1 MVVLFLV
8 FEVQS
13 KSLSLVQDCI
23 VGHMVQ
29 VWDHQVVHH
38 IVDQV
43 LDHRIVD
50 QVQKIFHPIQVILK
64 LCLLSEIVFSM
75 LRVKLGSKDY
85 IYTKLKSVHNL
96 RTGSE

>member
-38 IVDQV
+38 IEDQV

-50 QVQKIFHPIQVILK
+50 QVQKIFHPIQVILDT
-64 LCLLSEIVFSM
+64 LVWVREDLHMDQDILDLEM
-75 LRVKLGSKDY
+75 A
-85 IYTKLKSVHNL
+85 
-96 RTGSE
+96 